1 MADEVVG
8 RRSALKLGGMA
19 AIGAVGA
26 GAVALAPQGASAAGP
41 LTYNTITP
49 FRSVSTPSFGLPKLR
64 SGESDDWDLWTDVN
78 GNAQLPSTIQA
89 VTYNLTI
96 TKTEGAA
103 FLAIIPAGTP
113 FTGISTINWN
123 TRNADIANGGT
134 VGLGFSG
141 VTGAGSCTIIC
152 GGVGAATHYLIDVT
166 GYYT

>member
-26 GAVALAPQGASAAGP
+26 GAAALAPQVASAAGP
-41 LTYNTITP
+41 LTYNTISP
-49 FRSVSTPSFGLPKLR
+49 FRSVATPSFGLPKLR

-78 GNAQLPSTIQA
+78 ANAQLPSNIQA

-96 TKTEGAA
+96 TQTEGAA
-103 FLAIIPAGTP
+103 FLAIIPAGTAWG
-113 FTGISTINWN
+113 GISSINW
-123 TRNADIANGGT
+123 TARNVDIANGGT
-134 VGLGFSG
+134 VALGVSSVSG
-141 VTGAGSCTIIC
+141 PGSCTVIC

-166 GYYT
+166 GYYV